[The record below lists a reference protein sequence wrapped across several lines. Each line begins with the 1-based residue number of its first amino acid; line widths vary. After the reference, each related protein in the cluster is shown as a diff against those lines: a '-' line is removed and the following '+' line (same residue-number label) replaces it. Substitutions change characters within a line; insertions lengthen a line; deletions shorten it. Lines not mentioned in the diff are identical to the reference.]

1 MASLSF
7 RNLLGKPEHRA
18 APADRTHAHIIAQ
31 DYWRQCTDTFITNA
45 EYYVKCEKAICN
57 ELIPRMGRVRRLLDA
72 GCGNGRFTR
81 LLAQTSDKVEAHDL
95 SPALIAEAQRA
106 AASGGLSNVRFYIC
120 DLIHADA
127 PTGTYNVVSCM
138 GVLSTIVDEWAFQ
151 VTTGK
156 LSDALEIG
164 GLLILRESVSLLP
177 EGQLVQNDTY
187 ATRYRNEDEY
197 CAHFSEMGFMLEHT
211 ITLVEFGT
219 SVNKFYLFRKL

>member
-7 RNLLGKPEHRA
+7 RNLLGNAEHRA
-18 APADRTHAHIIAQ
+18 ARADSTHAQIIAQ

-57 ELIPRMGRVRRLLDA
+57 QLIPRLGRVRRLLDA

-106 AASGGLSNVRFYIC
+106 AASAGLSHVHFYIC
-120 DLIHADA
+120 DLIYGDV
-127 PTGTYNVVSCM
+127 PTGAYDVVSCM

-151 VTTGK
+151 ATTGK
-156 LSDALEIG
+156 LSDALETG

-177 EGQLVQNDTY
+177 GGHLVQNDTY
-187 ATRYRNEDEY
+187 ATRYRNEGEY
-197 CAHFSEMGFMLEHT
+197 CAHFSEMGFVLEHT
-211 ITLVEFGT
+211 IPLVEFGT
-219 SVNKFYLFRKL
+219 SVNKFYLYRKL